1 MTLEGISDLVG
12 EVWLGP
18 AGGAAIGLA
27 FGFLAQRS
35 GFCLRAATL
44 EVAHGS
50 PGERLS
56 VWLLVFSAALIA
68 TQALLFLGFFDTA
81 AVRQLN
87 NRGSL
92 SGSIVGGLMFGAG
105 MVLTRACASRMLVL
119 SATGNLRAL
128 LSGLVFAVVA
138 QSARAGILE
147 PVRSAVGDLWTI
159 SPEARDMLAFT
170 GAGHGGAIAF
180 ACLWLALG
188 VALALRS
195 RVRLTT
201 ALAAL
206 GVGLCVAAAWWFTFG
221 HAAISFDPVS
231 VHSLS
236 FTGPSA
242 DMLMYVVA
250 RPEGALTF
258 DLGLLPGVAAGAALG
273 ALVGGDFRLEG
284 FEGGA
289 AMRRYIAGGCLMGFG
304 GMLAGGCAVGAGVS
318 GASVF
323 ALTAWIVLWSMWIGA
338 VATDRLVDGPVNAAG
353 RPGALRRAH

>member
-1 MTLEGISDLVG
+1 MTLETMADLIG
-12 EVWLGP
+12 EQWLGP

-35 GFCLRAATL
+35 AFCLRAATL
-44 EVAHGS
+44 EVAHGA
-50 PGERLS
+50 PGGRLA
-56 VWLLVFSAALIA
+56 VWLLTFSSALIA
-68 TQALLFLGFFDTA
+68 TQALLQFDLFDTG

-87 NRGSL
+87 NRGSM
-92 SGSIVGGLMFGAG
+92 SGAVVGGLMFGSG

-138 QSARAGILE
+138 QSARGGILE
-147 PVRSAVGDLWTI
+147 PLRTALGDLWTI
-159 SPEARDMLAFT
+159 SPGARDMLALT
-170 GAGHGGAIAF
+170 GIGHGGAMAF
-180 ACLWLALG
+180 GALWLLLG
-188 VALALRS
+188 IGLAVRARLRPA
-195 RVRLTT
+195 T
-201 ALAAL
+201 AAGAV
-206 GVGLCVAAAWWFTFG
+206 GVGLSVAAAWWFTFG

-242 DMLMYVVA
+242 DMLMFVVVRA
-250 RPEGALTF
+250 EGALTF
-258 DLGLLPGVAAGAALG
+258 DLGLLPGVFAGAALG
-273 ALVGGDFRLEG
+273 GLVGREFRLEG

-304 GMLAGGCAVGAGVS
+304 GVLAGGCAVGAGVS

-338 VATDRLVDGPVNAAG
+338 VLTDRLVD
-353 RPGALRRAH
+353 RPADGFVGLVERSAH